1 MVFHMPSFYRY
12 VLEPEVT
19 FDSNGMLTSG
29 PTAKFLDMPQ
39 KSLLT
44 LNMDTPESW
53 LVEAVTSPYDLDN
66 ILLEE
71 VCNQMHCTIF
81 KAVCFVSQV

>member
-1 MVFHMPSFYRY
+1 MSECKVFYFLSYYRY
-12 VLEPEVT
+12 ILEPEVT
-19 FDSNGMLTSG
+19 FGSDGALKAG
-29 PTAKFLDMPQ
+29 PAAQFLDMPQ

-71 VCNQMHCTIF
+71 VLLSF
-81 KAVCFVSQV
+81 LSFRFDWVR